1 MNRHEQWSVGEQ
13 PSLDIGVP
21 VGLVEVRTGDA
32 GIIQLTLESAAA
44 ADFEISCIG
53 DRVSVR
59 HPSRW
64 SMRGRNCRLVVT
76 VPAGTDVTV
85 DAASAEVRLSGR
97 LGAVRVRTASGD
109 VQIDGAQRLELS
121 TASGEIT
128 CGTVDG
134 DASINTISGDC
145 SVNSVGGRF
154 DATLTS
160 GDLRVDTC
168 GGDLTVASTSGS
180 ARVGHCGGSDIVLRS
195 ISGDLRLGLPSGV
208 RVDAD
213 ISTVSGSARLP
224 EPPATATAAEGD
236 RRPVRLRL
244 KTVSGDIRLERS
256 R

>member
-1 MNRHEQWSVGEQ
+1 MNRHEQWSVGEH

-32 GIIQLTLESAAA
+32 GIVQVALESPAA

-64 SMRGRNCRLVVT
+64 SMRGRSCRLTVT

-85 DAASAEVRLSGR
+85 DSASAEVRLSGR
-97 LGAVRVRTASGD
+97 LGDVRIRTASGD
-109 VQIDGAQRLELS
+109 TQVDGARRVELA
-121 TASGEIT
+121 TASGEIE
-128 CGTVDG
+128 CGTVEG
-134 DASINTISGDC
+134 DASITTVSGNC
-145 SVNSVGGRF
+145 SLKSVGGRV
-154 DATLTS
+154 DARLTS
-160 GDLRVDTC
+160 GDLRVDAC
-168 GGDLTVASTSGS
+168 SGDLTVVSTSGS

-195 ISGDLRLGLPSGV
+195 ISGDLRLGLPSGI

-213 ISTVSGSARLP
+213 IATVSGSAHLP
-224 EPPATATAAEGD
+224 EPTSYDGE